1 MNTNIYLLLIL
12 VLSLIIIAYLVSA
25 LIRVRT
31 QLTLIKDAL
40 EDIKNGNLNRRI
52 LTDENDIT
60 KQICYDIN
68 EMAINS
74 QSQLIQQK
82 QSEQAYKQLMTSLSH
97 DVKTPLASLV
107 GYLEAVE
114 SKIVVGDEKDE
125 YIHVASDK
133 AHYLKNFV
141 ENLFEWVKLDSKEQV
156 FHFDIFDLNELS
168 RNIIADWIPVL
179 ESSHFEYEF
188 DIPEIEYFLR
198 IDANAYTRIINNLL
212 QNIITHSRGD
222 KMTLRIFENK
232 EQAQIVITDNG
243 KGISSDNLPH
253 IFERLYQCDHSRA
266 AKGNGLGLAIAKELI
281 NVHKGTITV
290 NSTPGM
296 GTEFTILLPKA
307 L

>member
-1 MNTNIYLLLIL
+1 
-12 VLSLIIIAYLVSA
+12 
-25 LIRVRT
+25 
-31 QLTLIKDAL
+31 
-40 EDIKNGNLNRRI
+40 
-52 LTDENDIT
+52 
-60 KQICYDIN
+60 
-68 EMAINS
+68 
-74 QSQLIQQK
+74 
-82 QSEQAYKQLMTSLSH
+82 MTSLSH

-281 NVHKGTITV
+281 NAHKGTITV